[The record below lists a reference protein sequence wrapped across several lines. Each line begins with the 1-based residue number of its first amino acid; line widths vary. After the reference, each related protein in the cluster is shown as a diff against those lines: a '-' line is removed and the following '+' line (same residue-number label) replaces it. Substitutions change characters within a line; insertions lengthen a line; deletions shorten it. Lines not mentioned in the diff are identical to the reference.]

1 MDYFKYINLYIWSGF
16 QVKNDRQSP
25 TVRHGWVSSRSW
37 RHECVTAKQTE
48 GHLRLSRKCILG
60 STCRS
65 TCLSLVPEAS
75 PGCAPGF
82 QSQRETAWCTGFA
95 SFPSTHME
103 GLWAPSACQ
112 DVHLASSVPVASS
125 SLVTPRCFW
134 HSHLQ
139 VWSGVKEDVIPKWH
153 CRHLGWTS
161 RSWHVYTEQQYTA
174 CSSKSTALRAE
185 QKTGALVTAKCSA
198 LSPRASRAQGGLIP
212 SRPLAHKP
220 YTDCDLKRFS
230 RQTWDIA
237 HFWHIPR
244 KLATHSLCYRKS
256 Q

>member
-1 MDYFKYINLYIWSGF
+1 MPLSGSWS
-16 QVKNDRQSP
+16 
-25 TVRHGWVSSRSW
+25 
-37 RHECVTAKQTE
+37 VT
-48 GHLRLSRKCILG
+48 RLCTWIP
-60 STCRS
+60 
-65 TCLSLVPEAS
+65 VPARD
-75 PGCAPGF
+75 C
-82 QSQRETAWCTGFA
+82 AWCTGFV

-153 CRHLGWTS
+153 RYHLEWTS
-161 RSWHVYTEQQYTA
+161 CSWRVYTEQRYTA

-185 QKTGALVTAKCSA
+185 QRTGALVTAKCSA
-198 LSPRASRAQGGLIP
+198 LSPRASRAQGDLIP
-212 SRPLAHKP
+212 SRSLAHKP

-256 Q
+256 QKKRIRVINLNWIILHDSSSWSLLNRILGSLEVFKGTNIQC